1 MNNTI
6 TLNQAV
12 RELGNVKSAP
22 IMGQTT
28 RDSAQWAEL
37 ILAELRQQVGLDWNA
52 SMADLYKA
60 AVNLRERVLAG
71 T

>member
-6 TLNQAV
+6 TINQAA

-22 IMGQTT
+22 IIDQST

-52 SMADLYKA
+52 SMADLYH
-60 AVNLRERVLAG
+60 AVVKLRE
-71 T
+71 